1 MTRRPTEIPNQQ
13 QLIDALRSGQF
24 YQTRHRVSD
33 GRGGHC
39 AIGVAAVLGME
50 LTDNQSAFLQDL
62 NNTIGLTF
70 DEIARMLEV
79 GRFAPPA
86 PATPPAE
93 DPIEARIRELRA
105 LVAGPLDA
113 VR

>member
-1 MTRRPTEIPNQQ
+1 M
-13 QLIDALRSGQF
+13 
-24 YQTRHRVSD
+24 
-33 GRGGHC
+33 
-39 AIGVAAVLGME
+39 LGIE

-62 NNTIGLTF
+62 NNTIGMMF

-79 GRFAPPA
+79 GRFAPA
-86 PATPPAE
+86 GPATPLAK

>member
-1 MTRRPTEIPNQQ
+1 MTRRPTEIPNKQ

-50 LTDNQSAFLQDL
+50 LTDNQSAFLQDF

-70 DEIARMLEV
+70 DEIARMLGSAGLLHPRPRPRRPRILSRPV
-79 GRFAPPA
+79 SVSSGRW
-86 PATPPAE
+86 
-93 DPIEARIRELRA
+93 
-105 LVAGPLDA
+105 
-113 VR
+113 